1 MPSTEQQ
8 RANTDMHMHRY
19 KLLLSLKDQS
29 LFKTQETS
37 ILFYHWNYYFT
48 SGRDLISDNSSKL
61 NWVSNKKSMLCFS

>member
-37 ILFYHWNYYFT
+37 ILFYH
-48 SGRDLISDNSSKL
+48 
-61 NWVSNKKSMLCFS
+61 